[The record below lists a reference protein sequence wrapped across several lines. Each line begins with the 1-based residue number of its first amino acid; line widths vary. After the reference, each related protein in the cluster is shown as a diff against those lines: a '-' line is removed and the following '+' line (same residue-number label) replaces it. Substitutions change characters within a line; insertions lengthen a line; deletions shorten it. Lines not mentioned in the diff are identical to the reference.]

1 MDPDTA
7 KVIAVNQFGETR
19 ELGQLDQEEYLN
31 ATSITLDEERA
42 LLFIDSNDTL
52 RVYLLTLDGMQ
63 KIALPSDPFY
73 FNTNLSQPSR
83 TVIAVHGDR
92 VVFSYVTE
100 GGSNIMPDR
109 GPILLVDLESLTT
122 KLIDES
128 VSRSPYNDN
137 RRWIHGSQDG
147 RYLRYLNGD
156 EEKMDIRELDL
167 VTGDTRTIY
176 TASGSSFRIHA
187 SPEGDLW
194 YPDNAN
200 LILDLNGNQ
209 MDFEDETRMFSP
221 LKDGRGL
228 VYYWNCVDNCEIE
241 VFAPFGGD
249 AALTYNLP
257 WTIES
262 ATSNVRVRQLLPDQ
276 SLLFTGMP
284 YATLS
289 NTPAIVETYPDLTE
303 IDVPLFRLTPDGQ
316 ARLVGIYVEDDLAS
330 TVSPNGQFILMK
342 SIDQTSFFIYDAVAD
357 RPLFDM
363 PINTD
368 LEDPLVTVRFF
379 DNGILANLSA
389 AVPGTQHGV
398 YHYFYHVYDFKTS
411 TTLNWEDEN
420 AEISGCPDLLDDGT
434 LVCWFYRTDSSNNF
448 DLVRFDPTSDTK
460 TILLENVWL
469 IDFTP

>member
-342 SIDQTSFFIYDAVAD
+342 SISQTFSSRVVFVPVA
-357 RPLFDM
+357 
-363 PINTD
+363 
-368 LEDPLVTVRFF
+368 
-379 DNGILANLSA
+379 GS
-389 AVPGTQHGV
+389 
-398 YHYFYHVYDFKTS
+398 
-411 TTLNWEDEN
+411 
-420 AEISGCPDLLDDGT
+420 
-434 LVCWFYRTDSSNNF
+434 
-448 DLVRFDPTSDTK
+448 
-460 TILLENVWL
+460 
-469 IDFTP
+469 

>member
-1 MDPDTA
+1 
-7 KVIAVNQFGETR
+7 VIAVNQFGETR

-52 RVYLLTLDGMQ
+52 RVYLLTSDGMQ

-73 FNTNLSQPSR
+73 FNTNLSQSSR
-83 TVIAVHGDR
+83 TVVTVHDDR

-109 GPILLVDLESLTT
+109 GPILLVDLESLTAQ
-122 KLIDES
+122 LIDES
-128 VSRSPYNDN
+128 VSRGPYKDN
-137 RRWIHGSQDG
+137 HRWIHGSQDG

-167 VTGDTRTIY
+167 VTGDARTIY

-342 SIDQTSFFIYDAVAD
+342 SIDQTSFFIYDAVED

-363 PINTD
+363 PINPD
-368 LEDPLVTVRFF
+368 LEDPLAMVRFF
-379 DNGILANLSA
+379 DDGIVVNLSA
-389 AVPGTQHGV
+389 AVPGTKHGV
-398 YHYFYHVYDFKTS
+398 YRNFYHVYYHETS
-411 TTLNWEDEN
+411 TAMAWEDVN
-420 AEISGCPDLLDDGT
+420 FEITGCPDLLEDGS
-434 LVCWFYRTDSSNNF
+434 VICWFYRTDTSNS
-448 DLVRFDPTSDTK
+448 DLIRYDPATGTK
-460 TILLENVWL
+460 TTLLENVWL